1 MLRTWGKPN
10 MTSESKTLDKTRP
23 HSTRV
28 KNKHEEC
35 QCLWGRERRLKIYIY
50 SESVR
55 DQTAKLIHSSFKPCA
70 AAFPQFPHLNMYRL
84 STSAIAMKTP
94 GWPAVTSPR
103 ARVPAT
109 RREGLVWLPWA
120 KMWDQFTHDPFL
132 LAHKKQ
138 TCQLDLFVLR
148 ESNQNDEQPLFLNY
162 FKLDLTI
169 TGEPSIYSLSIDMFY
184 KIFKARMSIKYS
196 VLWGRGKF
204 RIGNKGFFK
213 LSNKTNY
220 FI

>member
-1 MLRTWGKPN
+1 MKYVSTHINTIMCPSVQHQWARRLWLVLCTPLIRHSVTWALKPRTWGKTN

-23 HSTRV
+23 HSARV

-35 QCLWGRERRLKIYIY
+35 QCLWGRKRRLKIYIY

-70 AAFPQFPHLNMYRL
+70 AALPQFPHLTTYRL

-109 RREGLVWLPWA
+109 RRKGLVWLPWA
-120 KMWDQFTHDPFL
+120 KTWAQFTHDPFL

-138 TCQLDLFVLR
+138 TCQLGLFVFI
-148 ESNQNDEQPLFLNY
+148 ESNHNNEQTHLF
-162 FKLDLTI
+162 F
-169 TGEPSIYSLSIDMFY
+169 
-184 KIFKARMSIKYS
+184 IF
-196 VLWGRGKF
+196 
-204 RIGNKGFFK
+204 NQ
-213 LSNKTNY
+213 T
-220 FI
+220 